1 MALEIVY
8 VNTYAQTLNLA
19 VTNPVFPPFVHNAV
33 IITPADIVSLDIRQR
48 QGLVDSEIAASAT
61 NHIKDSSGVNELEAV
76 AESVPFANH
85 RKNDHRSGGKHE
97 VQLQN
102 LAQGHFKGQ
111 HRCDPGF
118 AAVSGMTLQPTARPR
133 INRDIDLKF
142 EPGMAAGLDRVRIH
156 RAEALLHFLKRVSM
170 GMAFSMPIS

>member
-1 MALEIVY
+1 M
-8 VNTYAQTLNLA
+8 
-19 VTNPVFPPFVHNAV
+19 
-33 IITPADIVSLDIRQR
+33 SLDIGRE
-48 QGLVDSEIAASAT
+48 QGLVNSKVAACAT
-61 NHIKDSSGVNELEAV
+61 NEFVRGICVNELEAV
-76 AESVPFANH
+76 AKSVSLASH
-85 RKNDHRSGGKHE
+85 RKNHHRSGRE
-97 VQLQN
+97 REAQLQN

-118 AAVSGMTLQPTARPR
+118 ADVSGMTLQPTARPR